1 MDFVDE
7 QHVALFQGGKQTRQ
21 VARLVQHGTGGYLHV
36 YAHLVRDDVRE
47 RGFSQTGRAMEER
60 MIQGVS
66 AHLGGLDVYLQVRD
80 DFPLSGE
87 IIQFLRADNSVQFI
101 IFAVSSA
108 ARVEF
113 AHGRSDLFQ
122 VQI

>member
-1 MDFVDE
+1 
-7 QHVALFQGGKQTRQ
+7 
-21 VARLVQHGTGGYLHV
+21 
-36 YAHLVRDDVRE
+36 
-47 RGFSQTGRAMEER
+47 MEKR
-60 MIQGVS
+60 MVQGVA
-66 AHLGGLDVYLQVRD
+66 AHLGGLDVYLQIRD
-80 DFPLSGE
+80 DFPLAGE

-101 IFAVSSA
+101 IFAVGCT